1 MPPFTWPTE
10 PVSIIAAFEGRHA
23 APEAGALLMWAVSS
37 VAALY
42 YLADVD
48 AFYDSSPAVAG
59 WHSPDVI
66 DVAHARWA
74 AGTSI
79 TTLDLCV
86 AALGRAICKHRGSKE
101 LDLGSFD
108 VGRSTKRPSKQQ
120 QALRS
125 KLPSAAVQWLDDV
138 FADPKFTEL
147 KDARDALTHRR
158 LPRHFSLSIG
168 SSGPDERI
176 KLQVG
181 ANRVKVADLVVE
193 VRDLATTHVAALIQ
207 ILPNL

>member
-10 PVSIIAAFEGRHA
+10 PVSIIATFEGRHD
-23 APEAGALLMWAVSS
+23 APEAGALLMWAVSA
-37 VAALY
+37 VNALY

-48 AFYDSSPAVAG
+48 ASYNSTRSVAG
-59 WHSPDVI
+59 THNPDVI

-74 AGTSI
+74 SGTSM
-79 TTLDLCV
+79 TALDLCA
-86 AALGRAICKHRGSKE
+86 AALGRAICKHPGPNE

-147 KDARDALTHRR
+147 KAVRNALTHSR
-158 LPRHFSLSIG
+158 LPRHLFMSVG
-168 SSGPDERI
+168 SSRPDERL

-181 ANRVKVADLVVE
+181 ANAVRVADLVVE

>member
-10 PVSIIAAFEGRHA
+10 LSSIIVAFGARHA
-23 APEAGALLMWAVSS
+23 APQAGALLNWAVSA
-37 VAALY
+37 VDALY
-42 YLADVD
+42 YLADID
-48 AFYDSSPAVAG
+48 ASYDSSRSIAG
-59 WHSPDVI
+59 THHPNVI

-74 AGTSI
+74 AGNSMTA
-79 TTLDLCV
+79 LDLCA
-86 AALGRAICKHRGSKE
+86 AALGRAICKHSGLNQ

-108 VGRSTKRPSKQQ
+108 ARRPTKRQ

-125 KLPSAAVQWLDDV
+125 KLPSAAIQWLEDV
-138 FADPKFTEL
+138 IADPRFTEL

-158 LPRHFSLSIG
+158 LLRHFSMSFG
-168 SSGPDERI
+168 SSRPDER
-176 KLQVG
+176 LELQVQVG
-181 ANRVKVADLVVE
+181 ANRVRVADLVFG

>member
-23 APEAGALLMWAVSS
+23 SPEAGALLMWAVSA
-37 VAALY
+37 VDALY

-48 AFYDSSPAVAG
+48 AFYDSSRSVLG
-59 WHSPDVI
+59 THRPDVI

-79 TTLDLCV
+79 TALDLCA
-86 AALGRAICKHRGSKE
+86 AALGRAICKHRGSNE
-101 LDLGSFD
+101 LDLRSFD
-108 VGRSTKRPSKQQ
+108 PTYSSKRQQ
-120 QALRS
+120 ELYS
-125 KLPSAAVQWLDDV
+125 KLPSAVTQWLKGMLDD
-138 FADPKFTEL
+138 PRYTEM
-147 KDARDALTHRR
+147 KAARDALTHRR
-158 LPRHFSLSIG
+158 LSRHFSMSVG
-168 SSGPDERI
+168 SSRPDERL

-181 ANRVKVADLVVE
+181 ANWVRVSDLVVE